1 MRDALS
7 QLIWNGPRLRGSLPR
22 TLIGALIVMV
32 QGAGPM
38 IGAMIVMGA
47 MVIGAM
53 IEMVQ
58 GAVVA
63 MLVMMDGATIVGLT
77 NATNMGQ
84 AVGVWCLHLRTAL
97 ESAMRI

>member
-22 TLIGALIVMV
+22 TLIGALIAMV

-58 GAVVA
+58 GQQGQVRYLGIIPRRRVGPGPAGAGV
-63 MLVMMDGATIVGLT
+63 LVCYLVIT
-77 NATNMGQ
+77 
-84 AVGVWCLHLRTAL
+84 R
-97 ESAMRI
+97 